1 MLAVHLPDFETVQKV
16 IQYGLQ
22 HGFITDWFLFESSAI
37 RIAPALN
44 IPDELIEKAC
54 ALMLESLG

>member
-1 MLAVHLPDFETVQKV
+1 VQKV